1 MAITRE
7 EVAQAMHGWV
17 EAFNARDVARV
28 WAMEG
33 GGVGYGYRTR
43 APRAVTTSD
52 DAEFK
57 RWSARF
63 FETFESRRMELEILE
78 TDVAGDLGLAW
89 GTYVE
94 TFQQKGFAP
103 EQARVRFSQ
112 VMSRDESG
120 WRVVM
125 FHRDIQPFDERG
137 VYPRSL
143 TTL

>member
-78 TDVAGDLGLAW
+78 TDGAGDLGLAW

-94 TFQQKGFAP
+94 TF
-103 EQARVRFSQ
+103 
-112 VMSRDESG
+112 
-120 WRVVM
+120 
-125 FHRDIQPFDERG
+125 
-137 VYPRSL
+137 YPRSL

>member
-43 APRAVTTSD
+43 APRAVTISD

-78 TDVAGDLGLAW
+78 TDVAGAVAAGIDVALLAGVSRW
-89 GTYVE
+89 EGGTAFVP
-94 TFQQKGFAP
+94 TSLLDAIAP
-103 EQARVRFSQ
+103 
-112 VMSRDESG
+112 
-120 WRVVM
+120 
-125 FHRDIQPFDERG
+125 
-137 VYPRSL
+137 
-143 TTL
+143 